1 MPKFTLED
9 PSVLTVPNTLN
20 CPATPTCNVLPTF
33 AFPIILRLVDIIVP
47 FVSKLPTRILPVI
60 LPAPLTFNAVN
71 VPTEV
76 MLGCAAFAT
85 VNATF
90 EFVELVANVA
100 VFAVSTLKF
109 ATFVVDVTVNGA
121 VPFATF
127 DINLLL

>member
-1 MPKFTLED
+1 
-9 PSVLTVPNTLN
+9 
-20 CPATPTCNVLPTF
+20 
-33 AFPIILRLVDIIVP
+33 
-47 FVSKLPTRILPVI
+47 
-60 LPAPLTFNAVN
+60 
-71 VPTEV
+71 

-109 ATFVVDVTVNGA
+109 ATLVVDVTTKGL

-127 DINLLL
+127 DMNLLL